1 MTRALVRVV
10 YPARSTQRS
19 SAGWGLG
26 IALLFCIAVNCG
38 REPVGEP
45 VTLTFIH
52 QRSANFP
59 FQQEYERELQQF
71 TKETGIR
78 VKFLPHPEITSA
90 QMELWRKLLAAGPA
104 GADVYSIDVIWP
116 GLLSEYFIDLKPYFA
131 NELSAYFPAIL
142 NSYFVGDKLVA
153 IPYGPDIGLF
163 FYRTD
168 LLEKYGYRAPPAT
181 WSELETMAARIQSG
195 ERAKGRKNFW
205 GYVWQGAPTEAL
217 TCDALEWQAS
227 EGGGWIVEADQTIS
241 VNNPQA
247 IRSWQRAAHWVG
259 SISPPSVTSFNEEDT
274 LNVWLDGDAAFMRT
288 WPPAYGI
295 SQVSSS
301 QVRNKFN
308 VALLPG
314 GRAGQFGTLGGIA
327 LAVSRSSAHPREA
340 LELVRFLS
348 RRDVELQ
355 LSHAIGEAPVRS
367 ELYELPELLA
377 PNPQF
382 ALLGRAF
389 GSAAV
394 SRPSNVTGKKYE
406 EVSDAYQRAVNSVLT
421 HKKTAPDAAA
431 TLERELVR
439 ITGFRTGPPSLS
451 ERLAREGH

>member
-1 MTRALVRVV
+1 
-10 YPARSTQRS
+10 
-19 SAGWGLG
+19 
-26 IALLFCIAVNCG
+26 
-38 REPVGEP
+38 
-45 VTLTFIH
+45 
-52 QRSANFP
+52 
-59 FQQEYERELQQF
+59 
-71 TKETGIR
+71 
-78 VKFLPHPEITSA
+78 
-90 QMELWRKLLAAGPA
+90 
-104 GADVYSIDVIWP
+104 
-116 GLLSEYFIDLKPYFA
+116 
-131 NELSAYFPAIL
+131 
-142 NSYFVGDKLVA
+142 
-153 IPYGPDIGLF
+153 
-163 FYRTD
+163 
-168 LLEKYGYRAPPAT
+168 
-181 WSELETMAARIQSG
+181 MAARIQSG

-355 LSHAIGEAPVRS
+355 RSHAIGEAPVRS